1 MSRPE
6 RVDVKSDK
14 ILISSYR
21 GATLTGPEAVI
32 TKKII
37 ATGRH
42 RGTDDANSTSFGTTS
57 WRILGT
63 SPNSLMD
70 STRVS
75 NSR

>member
-42 RGTDDANSTSFGTTS
+42 VGSDAANSTVFGTTS

-63 SPNSLMD
+63 SPNSCTTD
-70 STRVS
+70 TKT
-75 NSR
+75 